1 MRLAGI
7 TALAI
12 LFLFFSVSVGHS
24 RQSDELKK
32 KRSQLEK
39 LRTEINNY
47 ETRIKEREKKEH
59 ATLDLLDTYDR
70 QAALLRKFIV
80 KLHDEE
86 EELQKDIAETRKTIS
101 ELNGEV
107 SSLKQNYARYV
118 SAAYR
123 AGRTSD
129 LELLITSQSFNQM
142 LIREEYLRR
151 FSVQRKSDLVKLDS
165 QKNLL
170 EKESEKLQTQLTQ
183 QRNLIAEKAKEE
195 SHLAVQAKKRKR
207 MLADIRKDKKNYKR
221 EVTRKLSAAKEI
233 EQLIAKLIEEDRVRR
248 ERGSQESVT
257 HTPKHDKTVPS
268 GFDSRRGHLRW
279 PVAGGRLV
287 ARFGNQ
293 ENSTLHTVTQNPG
306 IDISI
311 PIGTSVNS
319 VADGEVS
326 AIWWLPSFGNLVI
339 VNHKDGYRSVYAH
352 LSEITVTE
360 GKKVTEG
367 GQIGQS
373 GEALTGSMLHFEIW
387 KDREKLD
394 PEQWLSHNGFSRRQ

>member
-170 EKESEKLQTQLTQ
+170 EIGRASC
-183 QRNLIAEKAKEE
+183 
-195 SHLAVQAKKRKR
+195 
-207 MLADIRKDKKNYKR
+207 
-221 EVTRKLSAAKEI
+221 
-233 EQLIAKLIEEDRVRR
+233 R
-248 ERGSQESVT
+248 ERV
-257 HTPKHDKTVPS
+257 
-268 GFDSRRGHLRW
+268 
-279 PVAGGRLV
+279 
-287 ARFGNQ
+287 
-293 ENSTLHTVTQNPG
+293 
-306 IDISI
+306 
-311 PIGTSVNS
+311 
-319 VADGEVS
+319 
-326 AIWWLPSFGNLVI
+326 
-339 VNHKDGYRSVYAH
+339 
-352 LSEITVTE
+352 
-360 GKKVTEG
+360 
-367 GQIGQS
+367 
-373 GEALTGSMLHFEIW
+373 
-387 KDREKLD
+387 
-394 PEQWLSHNGFSRRQ
+394 